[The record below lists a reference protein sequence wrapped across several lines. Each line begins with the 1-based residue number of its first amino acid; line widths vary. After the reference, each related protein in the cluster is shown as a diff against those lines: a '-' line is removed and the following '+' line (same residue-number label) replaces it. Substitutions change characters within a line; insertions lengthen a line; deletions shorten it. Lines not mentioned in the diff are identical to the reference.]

1 MVTKIYEEAQVNE
14 VAHRLLPNQSHH
26 SRKSHHESLDGLRS
40 TRQAWENG
48 ILDELQG
55 VIAEARRPCLLVRPP
70 GTPSP
75 FLLDPPS
82 SSSSVPSTSTTG
94 GDWLSPD
101 GSGVG
106 VAEVGG
112 GGGGSGSGV
121 GGNGTSGN
129 AKFLF
134 DSEDFLETILAIP
147 RSINLKISSPQSDSA
162 KVSLGLGLVPLAVG
176 KAVSLE
182 ELVRRYPELSGPQSQ
197 LGLDEGQTS
206 GGGLKVLIARQ
217 EEAEEILASHSML
230 AARKFMRRGVP
241 PSLRGKI
248 WRLACGL
255 CPLPPSIASS
265 SSSTATP
272 SLCTSTEEVSYRRL
286 RYEVDRCDLITDE
299 LAIYDVQTVLD
310 DPRYFVF
317 DEVLKEVLLVFA
329 RDNRIRDRA
338 RYEVHAP
345 LLKEMMLAGYGPEVS
360 APPSGV
366 LPYLGLTTYFAPL
379 CYLYTSKPT
388 LYGVSRYLWS
398 RLWCRLNVVAADDG
412 CIVALCGIFESLLS
426 QIHGRLF
433 LHLVSLGVQ
442 PIKIAFNWMQLAFVG
457 LLEVEQVLHLW
468 DRVIGKRGDVE
479 ST

>member
-1 MVTKIYEEAQVNE
+1 MIAKIYEEAQVHE
-14 VAHRLLPNQSHH
+14 AVHRLLPNQSHH
-26 SRKSHHESLDGLRS
+26 SRQSHHESLDSLRG

-82 SSSSVPSTSTTG
+82 SSAAVPSTSTAG
-94 GDWLSPD
+94 GDWQSPD
-101 GSGVG
+101 GSAVG

-112 GGGGSGSGV
+112 GGGGTGA

-147 RSINLKISSPQSDSA
+147 RSINLKTTPSSP
-162 KVSLGLGLVPLAVG
+162 LGLGLVPLAVG
-176 KAVSLE
+176 KAISLE

-241 PSLRGKI
+241 PSMRGKI

-255 CPLPPSIASS
+255 CPLSPPSITSS
-265 SSSTATP
+265 SSSSPTATP
-272 SLCTSTEEVSYRRL
+272 SLCTTTEEVAYRRL

-317 DEVLKEVLLVFA
+317 DEILKEALLVFA

-412 CIVALCGIFESLLS
+412 CIVSLCGIFESLLS
-426 QIHGRLF
+426 QMHGRLF

-468 DRVIGKRGDVE
+468 DRVIGKRGDLQ